1 MSRIRSANAFALL
14 LAAAIGAAPATAHEL
29 WVEADAAG
37 PIGRPQSVRVGWGH
51 SGESEAAERLAQQRS
66 KLSARVVGPG
76 GAVEPLE
83 LALGSDSFDARFTPE
98 TPGRHLVGAEMQT
111 GIVDREF
118 HGIPAGTR
126 IVMYGATSIRIADA
140 SAGRNN
146 ALGFDLEIVPVTD
159 PAGLQP
165 GDVVT
170 VKVLLR
176 GKPIGGRRAVVA
188 LATAG
193 PNAPDDP
200 RLASKHWSIEAHP
213 DPRTGEV
220 SFPLL
225 AAGEHLFSIKYFD
238 ETPGVYEGDLEEVS
252 SFSHLR
258 KGDKFEQTMFV
269 STYTCHVAD
278 K

>member
-1 MSRIRSANAFALL
+1 MQKKEPASDFRYATGKARVPWTAVGESVREEEIMAMMEFLIQPRPGKKAEYKDRLRRLRNE
-14 LAAAIGAAPATAHEL
+14 LASLGEVSQPAGKLTLGGKVEELETRVAKMLGVKHAVFLNNATAGFE
-29 WVEADAAG
+29 
-37 PIGRPQSVRVGWGH
+37 I
-51 SGESEAAERLAQQRS
+51 
-66 KLSARVVGPG
+66 
-76 GAVEPLE
+76 
-83 LALGSDSFDARFTPE
+83 ALKF
-98 TPGRHLVGAEMQT
+98 
-111 GIVDREF
+111 
-118 HGIPAGTR
+118 
-126 IVMYGATSIRIADA
+126 
-140 SAGRNN
+140 
-146 ALGFDLEIVPVTD
+146 
-159 PAGLQP
+159 AGLQP

-238 ETPGVYEGDLEEVS
+238 ETPGTYEGDLDEVS

-269 STYTCHVAD
+269 STYTCHVTD